1 MLECQSGQPN
11 GFVHLKLNR
20 ELSEPPSIPDHLQGK
35 NLPEPLLWQQ
45 KNSKS
50 TSSAPQAADI
60 VEVIKRSEDV
70 TTELQSVQERLAK
83 LKEKRAARLATQGN
97 KQL

>member
-35 NLPEPLLWQQ
+35 NLPEPLLWQR

-50 TSSAPQAADI
+50 TSSAPPAADN
-60 VEVIKRSEDV
+60 IKRSEDV

-83 LKEKRAARLATQGN
+83 LKEKRAARLATEGS
-97 KQL
+97 K